1 MKHVPI
7 VVVCFGFLLL
17 IGSCSLSDPRVE
29 LDTYLSAVADE
40 TRGARLRSLSQQ
52 LDDALAEHHQLKR
65 ENRARLQKLNADY
78 DVSEESLRQQA
89 ALARAKLRVSRTAI
103 IEVFAEM
110 RQSSSPEEWE
120 RIAELQSQLVMDAE
134 SKS

>member
-1 MKHVPI
+1 MKHMSII
-7 VVVCFGFLLL
+7 VFCCCFLLL
-17 IGSCSLSDPRVE
+17 VGSCSRSDPRVE
-29 LDTYLSAVADE
+29 LNSYLSAVADE
-40 TRGARLRSLSQQ
+40 TRSAELQSLSRQ
-52 LDDALAEHHQLKR
+52 LDEALASHRQIMQDS
-65 ENRARLQKLNADY
+65 RARLQALNADY
-78 DVSEESLRQQA
+78 DITEGELRQQA

-120 RIAELQSQLVMDAE
+120 RIAELQSQLVIDIK